1 MRGNKRNFLQ
11 QGTDMVTK
19 RKTTRADTLKDVS
32 TMVGITRKQ
41 FPDNEILQNLD
52 SDKLQRLNEAQLKAV
67 AELCKIANGV

>member
-1 MRGNKRNFLQ
+1 
-11 QGTDMVTK
+11 
-19 RKTTRADTLKDVS
+19 
-32 TMVGITRKQ
+32 MVGITRKQ